1 MIGVLDTDLIT
12 YLAKLSKL
20 EIDEADKERLVS
32 EMSAIVDLMD
42 TMNDVAFDESEDL
55 KGEGVSLNNLREDQS
70 KDSFDREKILKNA
83 SHQKDGFFVVPKI
96 ME

>member
-1 MIGVLDTDLIT
+1 MLNTDVIT

-20 EIDEADKERLVS
+20 ELSDNDKERFAS

-42 TMNDVAFDESEDL
+42 TMSEVNMEDHVNL
-55 KGEGVSLNNLREDQS
+55 NGEGIGLELLREDKIVPS
-70 KDSFDREKILKNA
+70 YDIEAILKNA
-83 SHQKDGFFVVPKI
+83 SHKKDGFFEVPKI

>member
-1 MIGVLDTDLIT
+1 MLDTDLIT

-20 EIDEADKERLVS
+20 QVDDADKERLVS

-42 TMNDVAFDESEDL
+42 TMNDVAMGEDEDL
-55 KGEGVSLNNLREDQS
+55 KGEGVSPENLREDKS
-70 KDSFDREKILKNA
+70 RDSFDREKILQNA
-83 SHQKDGFFVVPKI
+83 SHKKDGFFVVPKI

>member
-1 MIGVLDTDLIT
+1 MLDTSLIT

-20 EIDEADKERLVS
+20 ELSDSDKERLAS

-42 TMNDVAFDESEDL
+42 TMSEVNMEDNTNL
-55 KGEGVSLNNLREDQS
+55 NGEGIGLDSLREDEVVPS
-70 KDSFDREKILKNA
+70 YDTETILRNA
-83 SHQKDGFFVVPKI
+83 AHKKDGFFEVPKI

>member
-1 MIGVLDTDLIT
+1 MIKVLDAELIT

-20 EIDEADKERLVS
+20 EIDEVDKERLVT

-42 TMNDVAFDESEDL
+42 TVNELEINEAEDL
-55 KGEGVSLNNLREDQS
+55 RDSGVALISLREDVVLAS
-70 KDSFDREKILKNA
+70 YDRDLLLKNT
-83 SHQKDGFFVVPKI
+83 SHKKDGFFVVPKI

>member
-1 MIGVLDTDLIT
+1 MLDTSLIT

-20 EIDEADKERLVS
+20 ELSDSDKERLAS

-42 TMNDVAFDESEDL
+42 TMSEVNMEDNINLNGKGIGLES
-55 KGEGVSLNNLREDQS
+55 LREDQVVPS
-70 KDSFDREKILKNA
+70 YDTETILRNA
-83 SHQKDGFFVVPKI
+83 SHKKDGFFEVPKI

>member
-20 EIDEADKERLVS
+20 ELSDSDKERLDS

-42 TMNDVAFDESEDL
+42 AMSEVNMEDQINL
-55 KGEGVSLNNLREDQS
+55 NGEGISLESLREDEVVPS
-70 KDSFDREKILKNA
+70 YDTEIILRNA
-83 SHQKDGFFVVPKI
+83 SHKKDGFFEVPKI